1 MPELDS
7 LHAAKALGELRID
20 GKRDRRRIEACTAGD
35 RAAAG
40 RRALHSDTTVFN
52 VFAPVTGGRGE
63 LEVRLGLR
71 GSRRDQV
78 EPFATVDPIDVKVA
92 IKREDS

>member
-1 MPELDS
+1 VS
-7 LHAAKALGELRID
+7 CGSTAR
-20 GKRDRRRIEACTAGD
+20 RDRSRIETYTAGG

-40 RRALHSDTTVFN
+40 RRAFHSDTTVSD

-78 EPFATVDPIDVKVA
+78 EPFATVDPIDVKVT